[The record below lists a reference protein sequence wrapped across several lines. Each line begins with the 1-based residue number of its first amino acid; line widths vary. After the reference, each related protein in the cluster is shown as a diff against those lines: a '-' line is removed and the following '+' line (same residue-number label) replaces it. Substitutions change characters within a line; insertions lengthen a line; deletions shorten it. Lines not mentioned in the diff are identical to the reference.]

1 MWKTILTIYIIAGFI
16 YALYVSSKRPVVWY
30 HFPINVVLGP
40 VTVIY
45 LVILIA
51 RGKRI
56 PIGR

>member
-1 MWKTILTIYIIAGFI
+1 MWKTFLTIYLIAGVI
-16 YALYVSSKRPVVWY
+16 YTLHVSSKRPVAWY
-30 HFPINVVLGP
+30 HLPINVILGP